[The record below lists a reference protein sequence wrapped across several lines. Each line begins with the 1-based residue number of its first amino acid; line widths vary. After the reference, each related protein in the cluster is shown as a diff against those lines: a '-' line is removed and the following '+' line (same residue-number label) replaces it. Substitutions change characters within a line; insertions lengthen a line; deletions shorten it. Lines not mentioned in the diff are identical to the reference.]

1 MKKKSLFYLASTA
14 ILIAASS
21 HQIFADEPVK
31 TSTLEPTVELN
42 KQETH
47 SLAELQT
54 KEVTQTAP
62 INQTTSSSSS
72 KNEATASSTASTEAK
87 VSVEQNVV
95 KENSTTTTET
105 KKDNKSTFFAAQ
117 NNQTTARSNP
127 DAQSK
132 KINLCRC

>member
-1 MKKKSLFYLASTA
+1 MIKKSLFYLASTA

-21 HQIFADEPVK
+21 QQIFADEPVK
-31 TSTLEPTVELN
+31 TSTPQPTVELN

-72 KNEATASSTASTEAK
+72 KNEATTASTEAK
-87 VSVEQNVV
+87 VSEEQSVV

-105 KKDNKSTFFAAQ
+105 KKDNKSTFLLRRIIKQ
-117 NNQTTARSNP
+117 QPEVILMR
-127 DAQSK
+127 K
-132 KINLCRC
+132 

>member
-21 HQIFADEPVK
+21 QQIFADESVK
-31 TSTLEPTVELN
+31 TSTLEPTVEVN
-42 KQETH
+42 KQEAH
-47 SLAELQT
+47 SSVELQT

-87 VSVEQNVV
+87 VSEEQNVV
-95 KENSTTTTET
+95 
-105 KKDNKSTFFAAQ
+105 
-117 NNQTTARSNP
+117 
-127 DAQSK
+127 
-132 KINLCRC
+132 

>member
-21 HQIFADEPVK
+21 HQVFADEPVK
-31 TSTLEPTVELN
+31 TSTPQPTVEVN
-42 KQETH
+42 KQEAH
-47 SLAELQT
+47 SSVELQT

-87 VSVEQNVV
+87 VSE
-95 KENSTTTTET
+95 E
-105 KKDNKSTFFAAQ
+105 
-117 NNQTTARSNP
+117 
-127 DAQSK
+127 
-132 KINLCRC
+132 